1 MPCFNDSR
9 IPEIKRNQSV
19 LTFQM
24 DWLLSHDTLEF
35 AVTVSK
41 DSRKFSA
48 LQILYVDFEKKS
60 HL

>member
-1 MPCFNDSR
+1 MSCFNDSKASGIR
-9 IPEIKRNQSV
+9 QNQSV

-24 DWLLSHDTLEF
+24 DWLLSHDTFEF

-41 DSRKFSA
+41 DSRKFTA
-48 LQILYVDFEKKS
+48 LQILYVDFKKS

>member
-1 MPCFNDSR
+1 MPCFNESKISGIR
-9 IPEIKRNQSV
+9 QNQSV

-24 DWLLSHDTLEF
+24 DWLLSRDTFEF

-41 DSRKFSA
+41 DFRKFTA
-48 LQILYVDFEKKS
+48 LQILYVDFKKS

>member
-1 MPCFNDSR
+1 MPCFNESKISGIR
-9 IPEIKRNQSV
+9 QNQSV

-24 DWLLSHDTLEF
+24 DWLLNRDTFEF

-41 DSRKFSA
+41 DSRKFTA
-48 LQILYVDFEKKS
+48 LQILYVDFKKS